1 MLEPEELDLTELVG
15 SVIDQVRGESSDGQ
29 IQFGDRKPVVGWWD
43 RLRVEQVVSNLLS
56 NAIKYG
62 DGQPIVIA
70 LDHDGRS
77 ARLFVKDHGIGIAPE
92 QYERLFAR
100 FERGVS
106 RRQYG
111 GFGLGLWIT
120 RQLVDAMGGQIS
132 VDSRPGQ
139 GATFSIVLPLDSAAT
154 QRMRTST

>member
-1 MLEPEELDLTELVG
+1 VVG
-15 SVIDQVRGESSDGQ
+15 SVIDRVRGESSDGQ

-62 DGQPIVIA
+62 DGQPIVVA
-70 LDHDGRS
+70 LDQDGRS
-77 ARLFVKDHGIGIAPE
+77 ARLCVKDHGIGIAPE
-92 QYERLFAR
+92 HHERLFAR

-120 RQLVDAMGGQIS
+120 RQLVDAMGGRIS

-154 QRMRTST
+154 QRTRTST